1 MKIPSCHPRN
11 GFTLIELSVGI
22 SIFALLLIGVLS
34 LHITCLRLCRFET
47 TRFTSVSQAMH
58 ASSQIL
64 MEMRGAYSN
73 RVGTLTTA
81 GNPATFSVVADNVA
95 QVGDALQILP
105 TNAPSPRICY
115 YYASNRLY
123 RAQDPGSRTI
133 VATSITNSDNI
144 FHEETAAGVV
154 RTNSVATS
162 ITSISLQFF
171 TTNAATINYFRNP
184 TNYLSFQ
191 TKAYPR
197 NF

>member
-1 MKIPSCHPRN
+1 MKIPAYHLKN

-34 LHITCLRLCRFET
+34 LHITCMKLCSFESK
-47 TRFTSVSQAMH
+47 RFTSVSQAMH

-64 MEMRGAYSN
+64 MEMRSAYSN
-73 RVGTLTTA
+73 SVGTLTTPGSPSSFSA
-81 GNPATFSVVADNVA
+81 ATNGFD
-95 QVGDALQILP
+95 QVGDVLQIVPPLNGP
-105 TNAPSPRICY
+105 LICY
-115 YYASNRLY
+115 YYASNTLY
-123 RAQDPGSRTI
+123 RSQGNGSPTI
-133 VATSITNSDNI
+133 VASSITNSDNI

-154 RTNSVATS
+154 RTNRVATS
-162 ITSISLQFF
+162 ITSITLQFF
-171 TTNAATINYFRNP
+171 TTNAATISYFRNP